1 MIVQLVKT
9 KDTASAKPFGF
20 YLREKTTHKIVAE
33 ESFETESE
41 RLKAI
46 QQFRTQCS

>member
-1 MIVQLVKT
+1 MIVQLIKT
-9 KDTASAKPFGF
+9 IDATSAKPFGF
-20 YLREKTTHKIVAE
+20 YLREKTTHRIVAE
-33 ESFETESE
+33 ESFVSKSE